1 MTERFDDSLGFLLN
15 KVNLRLK
22 SELLRCARTYEVTAE
37 QWGVLNYIA
46 ECEGITQAE
55 LSDRTLKDRPNIG
68 RITDKLTA
76 KGLIERRPHP
86 SDKRSHRL
94 YVTETGSRLRVESI
108 PIVSGVLAKATANI
122 DVAELAQLQETLQ
135 KIYDNLES
143 ADKEDVQ

>member
-1 MTERFDDSLGFLLN
+1 MAQQFDDSLGFLLN
-15 KVNLRLK
+15 KTNLRLK

-37 QWGVLNYIA
+37 QWGLLNYIA
-46 ECEGITQAE
+46 ECEGITQSE

-86 SDKRSHRL
+86 SDKRSHCL
-94 YVTETGSRLRVESI
+94 YVTIAGSHLHTELI
-108 PIVSGVLAKATANI
+108 PIVSNILAKATTNI
-122 DVAELAQLQETLQ
+122 DVAELAQLQATLQ

-143 ADKEDVQ
+143 IDKENV

>member
-1 MTERFDDSLGFLLN
+1 MAQQFDDSLGFLLN
-15 KVNLRLK
+15 KTNLRLK

-37 QWGVLNYIA
+37 QWGLLNYIA

-86 SDKRSHRL
+86 SDKRSHCL
-94 YVTETGSRLRVESI
+94 YVTIAGSHLRTELI
-108 PIVSGVLAKATANI
+108 PIVSNILAKATTNI
-122 DVAELAQLQETLQ
+122 DVAELAQLQATLQ

-143 ADKEDVQ
+143 IDKENV